1 MSIIVNGIKCNTIE
15 ELEVQIL
22 VLPEDQK
29 ILIRNDFNNV
39 SNDGLVIPPLKIKIY
54 DLSHKAA
61 YGCFNP
67 RVRLSTS
74 CLCRHFSH
82 PVGRPMGRNKPAS
95 ARQATSSDPCMPART
110 PQCRRGD
117 TRSRLAPTPCGTRPF
132 FDFDVTPE
140 QLVSIHAPAWGATN
154 RGAQGHHHG

>member
-1 MSIIVNGIKCNTIE
+1 
-15 ELEVQIL
+15 
-22 VLPEDQK
+22 
-29 ILIRNDFNNV
+29 
-39 SNDGLVIPPLKIKIY
+39 
-54 DLSHKAA
+54 
-61 YGCFNP
+61 
-67 RVRLSTS
+67 
-74 CLCRHFSH
+74 
-82 PVGRPMGRNKPAS
+82 MGRNKPAS

>member
-1 MSIIVNGIKCNTIE
+1 MCLNSQSHHRCNHNGYIRQLYLEIKKI
-15 ELEVQIL
+15 
-22 VLPEDQK
+22 K
-29 ILIRNDFNNV
+29 IL
-39 SNDGLVIPPLKIKIY
+39 KIY

-67 RVRLSTS
+67 RGRLSTS

-140 QLVSIHAPAWGATN
+140 QLVSIHAPAWGATVYIFCPDISK
-154 RGAQGHHHG
+154 GKASFALSP